1 MDPVVPH
8 LFINHHP
15 LAPRRST
22 PTARHRVLALG
33 VAVLAWTTTAAIA
46 AEPVQLGPTVT
57 ITASRDALSPSETAY
72 VEAAHQK
79 LQKASRYPSGR
90 EASLERPSGTTI
102 VWANVGHDGRV
113 KGRGVEQSSG
123 SPLLDGMARSLI
135 GRARFPAMAAG
146 DFASGAT
153 QKFVVAYAFD
163 GVSMTSGRAG
173 KVAAQ

>member
-1 MDPVVPH
+1 MQSITRSKLDRE
-8 LFINHHP
+8 P
-15 LAPRRST
+15 LYPFGRR
-22 PTARHRVLALG
+22 AIGGL
-33 VAVLAWTTTAAIA
+33 VAAVAAACTLSMSAAIA
-46 AEPVQLGPTVT
+46 AEPVQVGPTVT
-57 ITASRDALSPSETAY
+57 VTASRDALTPSETAY

-90 EASLERPSGTTI
+90 EASLERPSGTAI
-102 VWANVGHDGRV
+102 VWADVGHDGRV

-146 DFASGAT
+146 DFSSGAT
-153 QKFVVAYAFD
+153 QKFVVAYRFD

-173 KVAAQ
+173 KVAAR